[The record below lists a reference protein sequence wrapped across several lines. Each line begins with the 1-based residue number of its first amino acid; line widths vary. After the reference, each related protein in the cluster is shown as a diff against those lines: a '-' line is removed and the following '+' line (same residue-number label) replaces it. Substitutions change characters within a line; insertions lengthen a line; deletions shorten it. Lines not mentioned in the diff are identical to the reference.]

1 MNHFHHIDKTIL
13 NNELRR
19 HAKAANPGTPI
30 KLDLTR
36 ETLDAIYS
44 VIKHYEGHPALEA
57 WDNIVNLAQKYNT
70 IIHALDAHSIP
81 HNCKLFK
88 FS

>member
-1 MNHFHHIDKTIL
+1 MSYHSQINTAIL
-13 NNELRR
+13 NSELRR
-19 HAKAANPGTPI
+19 HAKAAKTSSPI
-30 KLDLTR
+30 NLDLTF

-57 WDNIVNLAQKYNT
+57 WDNIINLAQKYNA

-88 FS
+88 F

>member
-13 NNELRR
+13 NSELRR
-19 HAKAANPGTPI
+19 HAKAAKTSSPI
-30 KLDLTR
+30 NLDLTL
-36 ETLDAIYS
+36 ETLSAIHS
-44 VIKHYEGHPALEA
+44 VIKNYEGHPALEV
-57 WDNIVNLAQKYNT
+57 WDNIVNLAHKYNS

-88 FS
+88 F

>member
-1 MNHFHHIDKTIL
+1 MSYHSQINTAIL
-13 NNELRR
+13 NSELRR
-19 HAKAANPGTPI
+19 HAKAAKDSTPI

-44 VIKHYEGHPALEA
+44 VIKLYEGHPALEA
-57 WDNIVNLAQKYNT
+57 WDNIVTLAQKYNT
-70 IIHALDAHSIP
+70 IIHELDAHSTP